1 LSVAKPAWAESEIMP
16 GQLQV
21 AAEHLQLASARTWQ
35 VLLHY
40 RPLGDRQKSLVDD
53 PDYFLSPEGKTDP
66 QAELAAAIQALFEP
80 AEKGD
85 DHFFCRFPARA
96 EWLVESLAIDRDHL
110 PRPECRKLD
119 EALAI
124 VDPRS
129 AVLVFPAAH
138 NNGPASM
145 FGHTL
150 LRIGSSY
157 KSELLSHAVN
167 YAAHSTDTNGLIY
180 AFKGLFG
187 FYNGYFTVLPY
198 YEKLNEYNDM
208 EHRDVWEYR
217 LGLAPE
223 EVRKLILHS
232 WELQEI
238 ASDYYFFDEN
248 CSFMLLFLLEAAR
261 PELRLTETYWNRS
274 SFWVIPVDTIASV
287 RQAGLIE
294 GINYRPAQATRIRHR
309 ASLLRPEARENAYSI
324 ARQQITAAD
333 AEASPSVQTSEERRQ
348 VLDLAAEYVRYR
360 YSRREITEEE
370 FKKQFLSIL
379 KVRSRLGPAEVDS
392 GEVAQPTQPEEGHDA
407 GRLTIGSGIRRDQPY
422 LEISWRPAYHDL
434 LDPDDG
440 FTRGAQINF
449 FALTGRYLPESGEVR
464 LQSFHLVDILSLAPR
479 DLFFRPVS
487 WKVNGGLNRKPFAD
501 GSDRLFLGVNTGGG
515 LAWGF
520 SSASVLY
527 LLAEADLN
535 LSDRF
540 QHKAALGV
548 GGSSGILL
556 HLTDDWKAHL
566 SASALFYEFERHE
579 HYRLTLDQSIRLS
592 RQTGIVLHGAWERSF
607 GHSRAEAS
615 VGWRW
620 YF

>member
-1 LSVAKPAWAESEIMP
+1 LLIAKPAWAESEIMP

-21 AAEHLQLASARTWQ
+21 AADRLQLASARTWQ

-40 RPLGDRQKSLVDD
+40 RSLGDRQKSLVDD
-53 PDYFLSPEGKTDP
+53 PDYFLSPGGKTDP

-80 AEKGD
+80 PEKGD

-96 EWLVESLAIDRDHL
+96 EWLVDSLAIDRDHL
-110 PRPECRKLD
+110 PRPACRKLD

-129 AVLVFPAAH
+129 AILVFPAAH

-187 FYNGYFTVLPY
+187 FYDGYFTVLPY
-198 YEKLNEYNDM
+198 YEKLNEYSDM

-232 WELQEI
+232 WELQGI

-261 PELRLTETYWNRS
+261 PELRLTGSYWDRI
-274 SFWVIPVDTIASV
+274 SFWVIPVDTITSV

-294 GINYRPAQATRIRHR
+294 GVSYRPAQATRIRHR
-309 ASLLRPEARENAYSI
+309 ASLLSPEAQKKANAI
-324 ARQQITAAD
+324 ARQQIAAAD
-333 AEASPSVQTSEERRQ
+333 AEATPSAQPSEERRQ

-360 YSRREITEEE
+360 YSRREITDEE

-379 KVRSRLGPAEVDS
+379 KVRSRLGPAAVET

-407 GRLTIGSGIRRDQPY
+407 GRLTVSGGIRRDQPY
-422 LEISWRPAYHDL
+422 LEVAWRPAYHDL

-440 FTRGAQINF
+440 FTSGAQINF
-449 FALTGRYLPESGEVR
+449 LALTGRYLPESGDAR
-464 LQSFHLVDILSLAPR
+464 LQSFYLVDILSLASR

-487 WKVNGGLNRKPFAD
+487 WKVRGGFDRKPFAD
-501 GSDRLFLGVNTGGG
+501 GSDRLYLGVNTGGG
-515 LAWGF
+515 LAWQL
-520 SSASVLY
+520 SSSSLLY

-540 QHKAALGV
+540 QHKAALGA
-548 GGSSGILL
+548 GGSAGVLL
-556 HLTDDWKAHL
+556 QLTDDWKAHL
-566 SASALFYEFERHE
+566 SGSALFYGIERHE
-579 HYRLTLDQSIRLS
+579 HYHLTLDQSFRLS
-592 RQTGIVLHGAWERSF
+592 RQTGIILHGAWERSF
-607 GHSRAEAS
+607 EHSRAEAS
-615 VGWRW
+615 AGWRW